1 MKQLITFLAA
11 LFFSAIIFAQ
21 KYEPNWPSI
30 DSRPVP
36 QWFEDVKFG
45 IFIHW
50 GVYSVPAWAPADANI
65 GVYAK
70 YAEWYWWR
78 MMNTS
83 DKAGQLFREYHNR
96 MYGEQF
102 KYQDFAIWW

>member
-1 MKQLITFLAA
+1 MFFIQLN
-11 LFFSAIIFAQ
+11 AQ
-21 KYEPNWPSI
+21 TYQPNWESI

-50 GVYSVPAWAPADANI
+50 GVYAVPAWAPADADI

-70 YAEWYWWR
+70 VFGMVLVAY
-78 MMNTS
+78 
-83 DKAGQLFREYHNR
+83 K
-96 MYGEQF
+96 
-102 KYQDFAIWW
+102 